1 MANGLKNRVGKFWKG
16 AVAQIEGVRSQVEKT
31 VRARG
36 ATLGKELDR
45 LRDERDRLL
54 SKLGEQT
61 LTWVNKSPV
70 PMPAVVKQTVT
81 RLNAVVDSLK
91 GSQKSGT
98 PAPAPAA
105 KASAPP
111 AAAKKK
117 APAKKKAAKSAKTA
131 PRGAAKSAAK
141 SPAKPNKAPVSK
153 KRLDT

>member
-16 AVAQIEGVRSQVEKT
+16 AVAQIEGVRSQVEKS

-105 KASAPP
+105 KASAPT

-117 APAKKKAAKSAKTA
+117 APAKKKAAK
-131 PRGAAKSAAK
+131 AKSAAK
-141 SPAKPNKAPVSK
+141 STAKSAATKPNKAPVSK

>member
-16 AVAQIEGVRSQVEKT
+16 AVAQIEGVRSQVEKS

-105 KASAPP
+105 KASAPT
-111 AAAKKK
+111 AAATKK
-117 APAKKKAAKSAKTA
+117 APAKKKAAK
-131 PRGAAKSAAK
+131 AKSAAK
-141 SPAKPNKAPVSK
+141 STAKSAATKPNKAPVSK